1 MPSQHSQDAASE
13 ELTTALMSSV
23 RDIIERAE
31 AEGRDPED
39 ELRQVV
45 SRTVLEGVVTGYTM
59 STEDSSDPRNGS
71 HDDTPSKR
79 SRTDDGPS

>member
-31 AEGRDPED
+31 AGGRDPEE

-59 STEDSSDPRNGS
+59 STEESSGPRNGS

-79 SRTDDGPS
+79 SRTDGPN